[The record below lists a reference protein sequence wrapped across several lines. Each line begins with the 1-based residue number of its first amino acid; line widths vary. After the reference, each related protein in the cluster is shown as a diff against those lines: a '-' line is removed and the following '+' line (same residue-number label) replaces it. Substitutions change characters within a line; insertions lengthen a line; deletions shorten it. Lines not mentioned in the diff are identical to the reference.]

1 MHQVVSALVVGLTP
15 IYLGLT
21 IGVFT
26 VSLFIWLFF
35 NHGFDKIFHPQ
46 EWHDAGSA
54 GERILYR
61 TLIDELGIPEKQF
74 LRNLYLPRRGGKT
87 AELDLVLISK
97 KAIFVFECKNY
108 DGQIYGD
115 ARRRFWVQY
124 LHQRRHRFYS
134 PLLQNRYHV
143 LYLREFLANK
153 NIEVP
158 IIPLLATITRGQWH
172 LHHLQANDYVLGL
185 NCRFQEIYQSLPDCE
200 VIIANYQKLISL
212 LTPLSRPDESIKQ
225 KHRQQIK
232 RR

>member
-15 IYLGLT
+15 IYLWLT

-26 VSLFIWLFF
+26 TSLFIWLFF

-97 KAIFVFECKNY
+97 KAMFVFECKNY

-115 ARRRFWVQY
+115 GRRRTWAQY
-124 LHQRRHRFYS
+124 LHGRRYHFYN
-134 PLLQNRYHV
+134 PLWQNRNHAR
-143 LYLREFLANK
+143 YLKEFLASK
-153 NIEVP
+153 NLEVP

-172 LHHLQANDYVLGL
+172 LKNLKPDDYVMGY
-185 NCRFQEIYQSLPDCE
+185 NCHFREIYRQLPDSPTLA
-200 VIIANYQKLISL
+200 ANYEQIMTL
-212 LTPLSRPDESIKQ
+212 LSPLSRPDESIKQ